1 MEALWSSFG
10 RWVLRSCSSGKGE
23 VVSQQRP
30 GLLQATLRGFYLP
43 QSQCLPYRLPWSR
56 SECTDLTAPVRT
68 GCVSSARPGCG
79 LATGSRPAFSMGH
92 EVGQQPQ
99 QLLRLVSVMWCHLVC
114 LWLLALWWPHGRAC
128 QHLLSPGDRSSI
140 FRAVGLLTWSVHFQ
154 PPVCFRA
161 LNYDH
166 CADLFLL
173 TFANC

>member
-1 MEALWSSFG
+1 MSHSRGLACC
-10 RWVLRSCSSGKGE
+10 RPCSG
-23 VVSQQRP
+23 VSTSLSPSVCPTGSLGPAQNVQ
-30 GLLQATLRGFYLP
+30 T
-43 QSQCLPYRLPWSR
+43 
-56 SECTDLTAPVRT
+56 LTAPVRT
-68 GCVSSARPGCG
+68 DCVSSAWPRCG
-79 LATGSRPAFSMGH
+79 LAMASMPAFSMGH

-128 QHLLSPGDRSSI
+128 QRLLSPGDRSNI
-140 FRAVGLLTWSVHFQ
+140 FRAVGLPTWSVHFQ

-173 TFANC
+173 TFANCLVAEISE